1 MSEDNDALP
10 EGTLISH
17 LLELRSRLLKA
28 FIAVLIAFLP
38 CAYYSNQIFDWLSA
52 PLVAKL
58 PPGQK
63 LIATTVTATF
73 TAPLKLALVAGLLIA
88 MPYVLFQAWAF
99 VAPGLYRKEK
109 RFAVPLLIS
118 AIVLFYL
125 GVAFSYFLVF
135 PLVFRFFIATTPR
148 NVQLMADISNYLQF
162 ALTLFV
168 AFGVAFETPVA
179 VVLLVLTNLV
189 TLQKLRSIRGYVLIV
204 VFIIAAILTPPDV
217 MSQTAMAVPMY
228 LLFEGGILF
237 AAILQKSSASV
248 TESNPEQGST

>member
-1 MSEDNDALP
+1 MSEDNEALP

-17 LLELRSRLLKA
+17 LLELRSRLLRA
-28 FIAVLIAFLP
+28 MIPVLLAFLP
-38 CAYYSNQIFDWLSA
+38 CAYYPNQIFDWLA
-52 PLVAKL
+52 RPLVAKL

-73 TAPLKLALVAGLLIA
+73 TAPLKLALVTGLLIA
-88 MPYVLFQAWAF
+88 MPYVLYQIWAF

-109 RFAVPLLIS
+109 RFAMPLLVS
-118 AIVLFYL
+118 AIVLFYV
-125 GVAFSYFLVF
+125 GVAFSYLFVF
-135 PLVFRFFIATTPR
+135 PLVFRFFVATTPH
-148 NVQLMADISNYLQF
+148 NVQLMADITNYLHF

-179 VVLLVLTNLV
+179 VVLLVLTNIV
-189 TLQKLRSIRGYVLIV
+189 TLQKLRAVRGYVLIV

-217 MSQTAMAVPMY
+217 MSQTAMAIPMY

-237 AAILQKSSASV
+237 AAILQRSSASV
-248 TESNPEQGST
+248 SDSSPEQGST

>member
-237 AAILQKSSASV
+237 AAILQKNSASV

>member
-1 MSEDNDALP
+1 MSEQDDPLP

-17 LLELRSRLLKA
+17 LLELRTRLLKA

-38 CAYYSNQIFDWLSA
+38 CAYYANQIFDFLST

-73 TAPLKLALVAGLLIA
+73 TAPLKLAFIAGLLIA
-88 MPYVLFQAWAF
+88 MPYVLFQIWAF
-99 VAPGLYRKEK
+99 VAPGLYRREK
-109 RFAVPLLIS
+109 RFAVPLLVS
-118 AIVLFYL
+118 AILLFYM

-135 PLVFRFFIATTPR
+135 PLVFRFFIATTPH
-148 NVQLMADISNYLQF
+148 NVMLMADISNYLKF

-189 TLQKLRSIRGYVLIV
+189 PLAKLRSMRGYVLII
-204 VFIIAAILTPPDV
+204 VFVIAAILTPPDV
-217 MSQTAMAVPMY
+217 LSQTAMAVPMY
-228 LLFEGGILF
+228 LLYEGGILL
-237 AAILQKSSASV
+237 AALMTRSSAAA
-248 TESNPEQGST
+248 EDAAQGSA

>member
-1 MSEDNDALP
+1 MSEDPEPLP

-17 LLELRSRLLKA
+17 LLELRSRLLRA
-28 FIAVLIAFLP
+28 MIAVLIAFLP
-38 CAYYSNQIFDWLSA
+38 CAYYANQIFDWLSK

-58 PPGQK
+58 PAGQK

-88 MPYVLFQAWAF
+88 MPYVLYQIWAF

-109 RFAVPLLIS
+109 RFAIPLLVT
-118 AIVLFYL
+118 AILLFYT

-135 PLVFRFFIATTPR
+135 PMVFRFFIATTPQ
-148 NVQLMADISNYLQF
+148 NVQLMADITNYLHF

-179 VVLLVLTNLV
+179 VVLLVLTDLV
-189 TLQKLRSIRGYVLIV
+189 TLQKLRSVRGYVLIV

-217 MSQTAMAVPMY
+217 LSQTAMAVPMY
-228 LLFEGGILF
+228 LLYEGGILM
-237 AAILQKSSASV
+237 AAILTRRSAVLDASEQESV
-248 TESNPEQGST
+248 

>member
-1 MSEDNDALP
+1 MSEDNEALP

-17 LLELRSRLLKA
+17 LLELRSRLLRA
-28 FIAVLIAFLP
+28 MIAVLIAFLP
-38 CAYYSNQIFDWLSA
+38 CAYYSNQIFDWLA
-52 PLVAKL
+52 RPLVAKL

-73 TAPLKLALVAGLLIA
+73 TAPLKLALVTGLLIA
-88 MPYVLFQAWAF
+88 MPYVLYQIWAF

-109 RFAVPLLIS
+109 RFAMPLLVS
-118 AIVLFYL
+118 AIVLFYV
-125 GVAFSYFLVF
+125 GVAFSYLFVF
-135 PLVFRFFIATTPR
+135 PLVFRFFVATTPH
-148 NVQLMADISNYLQF
+148 NVQLMADITNYLHF

-179 VVLLVLTNLV
+179 VVLLVLTNIV
-189 TLQKLRSIRGYVLIV
+189 TLQKLRAVRGYVLIV

-217 MSQTAMAVPMY
+217 MSQTAMAIPMY

-237 AAILQKSSASV
+237 AAILQRSSASV
-248 TESNPEQGST
+248 SDSSPEQGST